1 MTQQRYAI
9 DACALINASKAYNLK
24 KKAFSHIWGKFDE
37 LFENGILV
45 SNIEIFDELKDKDLQ
60 DWAKK
65 HKESFLPLDEGTQ
78 KRTTEILAAYPT
90 LVKIR
95 PKGASSNGDP
105 FLIATAIQNNCT
117 VITDEKVGDEKT
129 GDYKIPNVCKKY
141 DIDCISLSQ
150 FLDSVL
156 E

>member
-1 MTQQRYAI
+1 MTQQKYAI
-9 DACALINASKAYNLK
+9 DACALINASKAYNIK
-24 KKAFSHIWGKFDE
+24 KKSFAHIWDKFDE
-37 LFENGILV
+37 LFESGVLV
-45 SNIEIFDELKDKDLQ
+45 SSIEIFDELKDKELQ
-60 DWAKK
+60 EWAKN

-78 KRTTEILAAYPT
+78 RETTKILAAYPT

-105 FLIATAIQNNCT
+105 FLIATAIQNGCT
-117 VITDEKVGDEKT
+117 VITDEKTGDEST

-141 DIDCISLSQ
+141 NIGCISLNQ
-150 FLDSVL
+150 FLDSIL